1 MQITIASLKFF
12 VQRDS
17 TDGVANIHISGSVQ
31 SLSSCFATGLDR
43 IFHELELTGDILCP
57 CGIRNCRL
65 IKARTLCRKVAGL
78 DVGRMFVEGFVSCG
92 AELSVGEED
101 LLTREVPSLKN
112 SSYKGPKRRSNS
124 CCDGNSGMYLLR
136 KKHLCSSGS
145 GQGVII

>member
-57 CGIRNCRL
+57 C
-65 IKARTLCRKVAGL
+65 ARTLCRKVAGL